1 MIPDRII
8 YVNQKTRC
16 VMSKLK
22 TKSDRMKDYTK
33 KLLKQC
39 WKDIDEVRGL
49 MSDENTK
56 TYRMRIFNGL
66 NRREGCR

>member
-1 MIPDRII
+1 
-8 YVNQKTRC
+8 
-16 VMSKLK
+16 
-22 TKSDRMKDYTK
+22 MKDYTK